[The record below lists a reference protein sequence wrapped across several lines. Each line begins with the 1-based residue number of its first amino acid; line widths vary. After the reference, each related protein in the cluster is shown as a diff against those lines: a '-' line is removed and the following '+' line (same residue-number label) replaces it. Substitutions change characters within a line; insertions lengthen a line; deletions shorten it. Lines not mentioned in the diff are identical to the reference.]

1 MSNSVSSSSRI
12 NRDGGFSMQQ
22 VSNPFR
28 WSALGLIA
36 GVTLVSG
43 SFAFASTITLRD
55 SISFGLEQSDVLAAQ
70 RHSFVASRQAIS
82 QARAGKELSA
92 KITLSDSELQR
103 DATNVS
109 GGFKSRFSR
118 TGSLVFSKTLADF
131 GETDLRVLVAR
142 QTVAGEKA
150 RYRSVEQNV
159 IMSVISAHLDVIT
172 ARQKAEIR
180 ASNVERLYAQK
191 EAAQVRSVN
200 GSATLSDVA
209 ETEARLARAHSEKIL
224 SNSLLINAEEAYLSL
239 TGVFP
244 EGLAMPVIPSDL
256 TSSLSVAEN
265 LAAEQHPDILSAM
278 ASEKGAS
285 LQFPLLQA
293 TVKPTIDLSLSAST
307 MDQTGT
313 SADKDELL
321 ATVTFTTPILVTDS
335 TRSLAREALSLHS
348 QARLTVAEARRTA
361 RLNVRNA
368 FRAFKASQGQL
379 DAVRAEIK
387 AAQLL
392 VDNAFTEVEFGVKTF
407 LDQMDAEQNLSNSK
421 LRLVQ
426 TKQAVLMNAFTL
438 LQATGGLNPDLFD
451 LAEKSVS
458 LDSIPNPSSRYPY
471 MVPFLVGE

>member
-1 MSNSVSSSSRI
+1 MQNALTALRSRAF
-12 NRDGGFSMQQ
+12 GT
-22 VSNPFR
+22 
-28 WSALGLIA
+28 IA
-36 GVTLVSG
+36 GVMLISG
-43 SFAFASTITLRD
+43 SFASASPTTLRD
-55 SISFGLEQSDVLAAQ
+55 SVSVGLEKSDALAAQ
-70 RHSFVASRQAIS
+70 RHSFVASRQAIPL
-82 QARAGKELSA
+82 ARTGKELSA
-92 KITLSDSELQR
+92 KITFSDSELQR
-103 DATNVS
+103 DAKNLS
-109 GGFKSRFSR
+109 GGLKSRFSR

-131 GETDLRVLVAR
+131 GETDLRVLVAQ
-142 QTVAGEKA
+142 QTVASERA

-191 EAAQVRSVN
+191 VAAQVRFVN
-200 GSATLSDVA
+200 GSATPSDMA

-224 SNSLLINAEEAYLSL
+224 SNSELINSEEAYLSL

-244 EGLAMPVIPSDL
+244 EGLATPMIPDDL

-265 LAAEQHPDILSAM
+265 LATERHPDILTAV
-278 ASEKGAS
+278 ATEKGAS

-307 MDQTGT
+307 LDQSGT
-313 SADKDELL
+313 LADKDELS
-321 ATVTFTTPILVTDS
+321 ATVTFTSPLLVTES

-348 QARLTVAEARRTA
+348 QARLNVAEARRIA

-368 FRAFKASQGQL
+368 FRAFQASQGQL

-392 VDNAFTEVEFGVKTF
+392 VDNASAEVEFGVKTF
-407 LDQMDAEQNLSNSK
+407 LDQMDAEQNLSDAR

-426 TKQAVLMNAFTL
+426 TKQAVLINAFTL
-438 LQATGGLNPDLFD
+438 LQATGGLGPDLFD
-451 LAEKSVS
+451 LAEKSMS
-458 LDSIPNPSSRYPY
+458 LDSIPDPSSRYPY
-471 MVPFLVGE
+471 MLPFSVKK